1 MLKLYNKEHEA
12 ISAILNIKDYKIE
25 YLLSG
30 EDSLEFSLSI
40 SDENINLL
48 QEECYIRNELNEY
61 VVKEIDPNNDF
72 KRFNCILN
80 LEDIKAK
87 SIFNFETE
95 NNNID
100 DTIRLAIA
108 GTGWVLVDSNIT
120 KRRTV
125 RLKNTNALEVLREI
139 RKVFKIDYRFDSI
152 NKKIYAY
159 ELYGNDKGV
168 YFSDELNLTDLK
180 FPSDTYEY
188 ITRIIPIGKDGL
200 KISSVNCGKE
210 YIDNFQ
216 YTNKVIEYIWEDN
229 RYTDAHSLKDD
240 AIAKL
245 NELSKPKK
253 VYEANV
259 YDLAKYSDEYN
270 FLEFFLGDTITILS
284 KKDNFKDKQRIVK
297 YIQYPKEPY
306 KNTCELGNTTLT
318 FEELQQGNEY
328 KNQVLNNIT
337 TDNNTLDGSKVDEI
351 STTQIKDFD
360 VEVGRVVNLEVVN
373 AKIDNL
379 VANDVNITGQLNA
392 VKADIGTLNAN
403 VANID
408 ELVVKHTATIN
419 ELNANKANISDLN
432 ATNATI
438 DILESR
444 VANIDHILAGN
455 ITADNIQAGTITA
468 GSGIIA
474 DGAIGNA
481 QISSINAGKIEAGTI
496 DTSKITV
503 AGPNSNLK
511 ISGNRL
517 QVFTGIGSNQ
527 FERVSLGDVNGDGS
541 IYGFRVR
548 GADGQTILIDENGVK
563 KEGITDGSI
572 TNEKISDNAN
582 IDGSKLDINSVVRN
596 INKDGTEV
604 IQGTKIN
611 VNGTNLETKLSTI
624 TQKQTEDSERITQAY
639 SKITANENK
648 INLKVDNQTYQTDK
662 NNINT
667 TLNKNTSEISLLKDK
682 IALKVEQTDITN
694 AINNIQVGGRNL
706 IKNSLSIQLSGTDT
720 STNTTH
726 QVIDSNNGHYKII
739 INNNNR
745 WNRYQW
751 LNNNIDRSFTSN
763 LGEKYTISMDVK
775 VNKLPSNDLR
785 FSFNVRG
792 NGLSPFGVHN
802 NIVNQ
807 ISKQNIWIR
816 VYSTVIL
823 PTDNADRTSVLALL
837 SSNTGGQQ
845 GLEVEY
851 KNLKLEK
858 GSKGTDWSL
867 APEDITSEIS
877 AVDSKATT
885 INNRV
890 SEITANLNSITQRV
904 SSTET
909 TTTSLTTQ
917 INAVDGKINTAKN
930 EAITGARQIPDTR
943 SRNENPL
950 WYIQNYPRQTIT
962 EFKYANVIGIG
973 SSAIYGTLETKV
985 PWSNN
990 TGGYPVQTFRSNSTA
1005 TYERKGESDTAW
1017 GAWKQIEDTSG
1028 AQAKANQALGD
1039 AKSYTN
1045 EEITKTNNK
1054 VSSIETNLNGIT
1066 SRVGTVETKTTNLE
1080 KITEKKLI
1088 NNFSNSNTLNLWSA
1102 PGTTLK
1108 YSSIV
1113 GYYMD
1118 CLSNNLNHMIQ
1129 SEYFEIDSSKS
1140 YKISLMQQFAPNSG
1154 TATFYFGIYAYD
1166 KDKNNIGVYVDKAT
1180 SLQTNPYFMNRRTPA
1195 NDSGNWRTWSGCIY
1209 SHDTIIQDYTPKGNV
1224 TSCMKFSPKTK
1235 YLKIRFLH
1243 YRNSQYGDS
1252 GQGNMYFA
1260 QPAIYEIDNQIVNT
1274 EQRLRT
1280 AEQKITDEAITNTVK
1295 QNFYTKGDVDSKGY
1309 QTASQVQ
1316 QAVDSFQIK
1325 FSEGGGYNLVRNST
1339 FKNNDQFWSVVI
1351 GGDTLELYDWNNQR
1365 CAKVIKQNTTNTV
1378 IAIKNLANNI
1388 NVVSGR
1394 QYALSYITG
1403 GGNFNDVAAVI
1414 NSSYDHL
1421 LHSDGHKALNS
1432 FPNYKKIVT
1441 PLTNGYYKVTITFTS
1456 NISRAGNG
1464 LTIGFNTTQS
1474 ATLGSS
1480 YVVFSQVIL
1489 TESAIALPWS
1499 PHPSEVYD
1507 GITTIDK
1514 DGITV
1519 TSSNVRSKTSM
1530 TANGFKIT
1538 KINSSTSSEDVFKVN
1553 SNGDLELYGTI
1564 RSRKNNLTRAE
1575 LVGDGLSFY
1584 NGTTLIGK
1592 MSHDNTGAG
1601 NQQEAANRLW
1611 LRTDNYALKV
1621 QADRANASF
1630 EANNVYIKGTATGGV
1645 VNISAPT
1652 IYLGGAVTTNGMF
1665 VGQGEQIKLGRD
1677 NITFA
1682 TVGQTKEAD
1691 FLRLSHCYIASSSS
1705 EGNSIHFLTD
1715 ISGGVKPAQVYGGP
1729 YATRYVLEPNHIS
1742 RSISLQNK
1750 SIIEKMKEVDVV
1762 ECYNGKK
1769 LSIKRRTYN
1778 LDKFKNISYLGL
1790 QLNEDGYLMDYTSII
1805 STLWQAVLEL
1815 SEESTSLKRELEDL
1829 KQSLK

>member
-30 EDSLEFSLSI
+30 EDLLEFSLSI

-61 VVKEIDPNNDF
+61 VVKEIDPSNDF

-152 NKKIYAY
+152 NKKIYVY
-159 ELYGNDKGV
+159 EQYGSDKGV

-188 ITRIIPIGKDGL
+188 ITRIIPIGKDEL
-200 KISSVNCGKE
+200 KISSVNGGKE

-229 RYTDAHSLKDD
+229 RYTDAQSLKDD
-240 AIAKL
+240 AIVKL

-318 FEELQQGNEY
+318 FEELQQENEY

-351 STTQIKDFD
+351 STNQIRDFD

-379 VANDVNITGQLNA
+379 VATDVNITGQLNA
-392 VKADIGTLNAN
+392 VKADIGTLNTN

-419 ELNANKANISDLN
+419 ELNSNKANINDLN
-432 ATNATI
+432 ATNAI
-438 DILESR
+438 IYILESK

-481 QISSINAGKIEAGTI
+481 QISSVAVGKIEAGI
-496 DTSKITV
+496 LDTSKV
-503 AGPNSNLK
+503 NLAGPNSNLK
-511 ISGNRL
+511 ITGNRL
-517 QVFTGIGSNQ
+517 QVFDGIGSNQ

-572 TNEKISDNAN
+572 TNEKISNNAN

-604 IQGTKIN
+604 IKGTKIN
-611 VNGTNLETKLSTI
+611 VSGTNLETKLSTI

-667 TLNKNTSEISLLKDK
+667 ALNKNTSEISLLKDK

-694 AINNIQVGGRNL
+694 AVNSIVVGSQNIIRNSGLFKNTDYWTSNGGNGITVEEKDGFSCLKANGSYRQTASYDLKGSTIYITECNIMFNKDMVINSSTPYHWYFQKVLANSSTQANGSGGRVEIIQGAGTARANTWHKIILKLTTTTLSEGERVIFRPYIWQSGLTTAITWWLKNIQLKEGN
-706 IKNSLSIQLSGTDT
+706 
-720 STNTTH
+720 
-726 QVIDSNNGHYKII
+726 
-739 INNNNR
+739 
-745 WNRYQW
+745 
-751 LNNNIDRSFTSN
+751 
-763 LGEKYTISMDVK
+763 K
-775 VNKLPSNDLR
+775 V
-785 FSFNVRG
+785 
-792 NGLSPFGVHN
+792 
-802 NIVNQ
+802 
-807 ISKQNIWIR
+807 
-816 VYSTVIL
+816 
-823 PTDNADRTSVLALL
+823 
-837 SSNTGGQQ
+837 
-845 GLEVEY
+845 
-851 KNLKLEK
+851 
-858 GSKGTDWSL
+858 TDWSPS
-867 APEDITSEIS
+867 PEDVSAEIL

-890 SEITANLNSITQRV
+890 TEITADLDSITQRV

-917 INAVDGKINTAKN
+917 MNAVDGKINTAKN

-943 SRNENPL
+943 NRNENPL

-985 PWSNN
+985 PWNDKS
-990 TGGYPVQTFRSNSTA
+990 GGYPVQTFRSNSTA
-1005 TYERKGESDTAW
+1005 TYERKGSSDTAW

-1028 AQAKANQALGD
+1028 AQAKANQALND

-1045 EEITKTNNK
+1045 TEITKTNNK

-1066 SRVGTVETKTTNLE
+1066 QRVSSTETTTITLTNKLNELQIGGRNLIRNSNSLRTGPASTNITSSITSDGYLQIVAQSGNGNWFTGFITTSEGIEDSFKEGEKFTISFTVKSPNSTAKPDIYIKSGMGYYPMIGDMSTEWSTIYYTGTWKKANSISMHLGFGRAIGTFIFKNIKLEKGNKATDWSPAPEDINKEVTEVKQKVSDIVLDINTITSTVE
-1080 KITEKKLI
+1080 
-1088 NNFSNSNTLNLWSA
+1088 SN
-1102 PGTTLK
+1102 
-1108 YSSIV
+1108 Y
-1113 GYYMD
+1113 
-1118 CLSNNLNHMIQ
+1118 
-1129 SEYFEIDSSKS
+1129 
-1140 YKISLMQQFAPNSG
+1140 
-1154 TATFYFGIYAYD
+1154 
-1166 KDKNNIGVYVDKAT
+1166 
-1180 SLQTNPYFMNRRTPA
+1180 
-1195 NDSGNWRTWSGCIY
+1195 
-1209 SHDTIIQDYTPKGNV
+1209 
-1224 TSCMKFSPKTK
+1224 
-1235 YLKIRFLH
+1235 
-1243 YRNSQYGDS
+1243 
-1252 GQGNMYFA
+1252 
-1260 QPAIYEIDNQIVNT
+1260 
-1274 EQRLRT
+1274 
-1280 AEQKITDEAITNTVK
+1280 
-1295 QNFYTKGDVDSKGY
+1295 YTKNDVDSKGY
-1309 QTASQVQ
+1309 QTSSQVQ
-1316 QAVDSFQIK
+1316 QTVNQLQIK
-1325 FSEGGGYNLVRNST
+1325 FTESGGYNKIRNSKIMETSNGYGFGGRSVDASLMASGNTYT
-1339 FKNNDQFWSVVI
+1339 FTVNGRTVNGI
-1351 GGDTLELYDWNNQR
+1351 GGKYCVIYLYDKDWNWS
-1365 CAKVIKQNTTNTV
+1365 ISISIPETTDTT
-1378 IAIKNLANNI
+1378 K
-1388 NVVSGR
+1388 S
-1394 QYALSYITG
+1394 
-1403 GGNFNDVAAVI
+1403 
-1414 NSSYDHL
+1414 
-1421 LHSDGHKALNS
+1421 K
-1432 FPNYKKIVT
+1432 
-1441 PLTNGYYKVTITFTS
+1441 TFTLPS
-1456 NISRAGNG
+1456 NILPENLRVSCYHYPNG
-1464 LTIGFNTTQS
+1464 GDRS
-1474 ATLGSS
+1474 GSS
-1480 YVVFSQVIL
+1480 RVNWVSL
-1489 TESAIALPWS
+1489 TDGTLSHPWS
-1499 PHPSEVYD
+1499 PHPSEIYD
-1507 GITTIDK
+1507 GITRIDK
-1514 DGITV
+1514 YGITV
-1519 TSSNVRSKTSM
+1519 TSSNVKSKTSM
-1530 TANGFKIT
+1530 TASGFKIT
-1538 KINSSTSSEDVFKVN
+1538 KTDTNTDVFKVASDGNLEIQGSIITN
-1553 SNGDLELYGTI
+1553 SSSGA
-1564 RSRKNNLTRAE
+1564 RAE
-1575 LVGDGLSFY
+1575 LKEDSLRFY
-1584 NGTTLIGK
+1584 NTNNDLAGK
-1592 MSHDNTGAG
+1592 MSYLYDPYVPEG
-1601 NQQEAANRLW
+1601 NSKEILW
-1611 LRTDNYALKV
+1611 VRSASGYALKLES
-1621 QADRANASF
+1621 QGANASL
-1630 EANNVYIKGTATGGV
+1630 EANKVYISAKASDGV
-1645 VNISAPT
+1645 IGLNSTKINIDGDLHCRDA
-1652 IYLGGAVTTNGMF
+1652 IYGQHDLIRLGYHAIN
-1665 VGQGEQIKLGRD
+1665 
-1677 NITFA
+1677 FA
-1682 TVGQTKEAD
+1682 TVGQSK
-1691 FLRLSHCYIASSSS
+1691 FGYSLKLNNSLIATSEN
-1705 EGNSIHFLTD
+1705 EGNSIHFLCYG
-1715 ISGGVKPAQVYGGP
+1715 SNSMLSAQVYGGGF
-1729 YATRYVLEPNHIS
+1729 YARGPIS
-1742 RSISLQNK
+1742 RSLRTINNTTALEEMQNTEVIISNNK
-1750 SIIEKMKEVDVV
+1750 RLVIP
-1762 ECYNGKK
+1762 
-1769 LSIKRRTYN
+1769 KRYSRSSADYSTIGLTKTIDY
-1778 LDKFKNISYLGL
+1778 KTGEENI
-1790 QLNEDGYLMDYTSII
+1790 NMDYNTVI

-1815 SEESTSLKRELEDL
+1815 SEKNDILVKEIEDL

>member
-61 VVKEIDPNNDF
+61 VVKEIDPSNDF

-152 NKKIYAY
+152 NKKIYVY
-159 ELYGNDKGV
+159 EQYGSDKGV

-200 KISSVNCGKE
+200 KISSVNGGKE

-229 RYTDAHSLKDD
+229 RYTDAQSLKDD

-318 FEELQQGNEY
+318 FEELQQENEY

-438 DILESR
+438 GILESK

-481 QISSINAGKIEAGTI
+481 QISSIDAGKIESGTI

-517 QVFTGIGSNQ
+517 QVFQGIGSQ
-527 FERVSLGDVNGDGS
+527 QIERVSLGDVNNDGS

-548 GADGQTILIDENGVK
+548 GSDGKTILIDENGVK
-563 KEGITDGSI
+563 EEGITDGSI

-611 VNGTNLETKLSTI
+611 VSGTNLETKLSTI

-667 TLNKNTSEISLLKDK
+667 ALNKNTSEISLLKDK
-682 IALKVEQTDITN
+682 IALKVEQSDITN
-694 AINNIQVGGRNL
+694 AVNSIVVGSQNIIRNSGLFKNTDYWTSNGGNGITVEEKDGFSCLKANGSYRQTVAYDLKGSATYITECNIMFNKDMVINSSTPYHWYFQKVLANGSTQANGSGGRVE
-706 IKNSLSIQLSGTDT
+706 IIQGAGTARA
-720 STNTTH
+720 NTWH
-726 QVIDSNNGHYKII
+726 KII
-739 INNNNR
+739 
-745 WNRYQW
+745 
-751 LNNNIDRSFTSN
+751 
-763 LGEKYTISMDVK
+763 
-775 VNKLPSNDLR
+775 
-785 FSFNVRG
+785 
-792 NGLSPFGVHN
+792 
-802 NIVNQ
+802 
-807 ISKQNIWIR
+807 
-816 VYSTVIL
+816 
-823 PTDNADRTSVLALL
+823 
-837 SSNTGGQQ
+837 
-845 GLEVEY
+845 
-851 KNLKLEK
+851 LKLTTTTLAEGERVVFK
-858 GSKGTDWSL
+858 PYIWQSGLTTAITWWLKNMQLKEGDKITDWSPN
-867 APEDITSEIS
+867 PEDINAEIL

-885 INNRV
+885 INNKV
-890 SEITANLNSITQRV
+890 SEITADLNSITQRV

-917 INAVDGKINTAKN
+917 MNAVDGKINTAKN

-943 SRNENPL
+943 NRNENPL

-985 PWSNN
+985 PWNDKS
-990 TGGYPVQTFRSNSTA
+990 GGYPVQTFRSNSTS
-1005 TYERKGESDTAW
+1005 TYERKGTSDTAW

-1028 AQAKANQALGD
+1028 AQAKANQALND
-1039 AKSYTN
+1039 AKAYTTT
-1045 EEITKTNNK
+1045 EITKTNTK

-1066 SRVGTVETKTTNLE
+1066 QRVSSTETTTTTLTNKLNELQIGGRNLIRNSNSLRTGPASTNITSSITSDGYLQIVAQSGNGNWFTGFITTSEGIEDSFKEGEKFTISFTVKSPNSTAKPDIYIKNGMGYYPMIGDMSTEWSTIYYTGTWKKANSISMHLGFGRAIGTFIFKNIKLEKGNKATDWSPAPEDINKEVTEVKQKVSDIVLDINTITSTVE
-1080 KITEKKLI
+1080 
-1088 NNFSNSNTLNLWSA
+1088 SN
-1102 PGTTLK
+1102 
-1108 YSSIV
+1108 Y
-1113 GYYMD
+1113 
-1118 CLSNNLNHMIQ
+1118 
-1129 SEYFEIDSSKS
+1129 
-1140 YKISLMQQFAPNSG
+1140 
-1154 TATFYFGIYAYD
+1154 
-1166 KDKNNIGVYVDKAT
+1166 
-1180 SLQTNPYFMNRRTPA
+1180 
-1195 NDSGNWRTWSGCIY
+1195 
-1209 SHDTIIQDYTPKGNV
+1209 
-1224 TSCMKFSPKTK
+1224 
-1235 YLKIRFLH
+1235 
-1243 YRNSQYGDS
+1243 
-1252 GQGNMYFA
+1252 
-1260 QPAIYEIDNQIVNT
+1260 
-1274 EQRLRT
+1274 
-1280 AEQKITDEAITNTVK
+1280 
-1295 QNFYTKGDVDSKGY
+1295 YTKNDVDLKGY
-1309 QTASQVQ
+1309 QTSSQVQ
-1316 QAVDSFQIK
+1316 QTVNQLQIK
-1325 FSEGGGYNLVRNST
+1325 FTESGGYNKIRNSKIMETSNGYGFGGRSVDASLMASGNTYT
-1339 FKNNDQFWSVVI
+1339 FTVNGRTVNGMGGKYCVIYLYDKDWNWSISISIPETTDTTKSKTFTLPSNILPENLRVSCYHYPN
-1351 GGDTLELYDWNNQR
+1351 GGDR
-1365 CAKVIKQNTTNTV
+1365 
-1378 IAIKNLANNI
+1378 
-1388 NVVSGR
+1388 S
-1394 QYALSYITG
+1394 
-1403 GGNFNDVAAVI
+1403 
-1414 NSSYDHL
+1414 
-1421 LHSDGHKALNS
+1421 
-1432 FPNYKKIVT
+1432 
-1441 PLTNGYYKVTITFTS
+1441 
-1456 NISRAGNG
+1456 
-1464 LTIGFNTTQS
+1464 
-1474 ATLGSS
+1474 GSS
-1480 YVVFSQVIL
+1480 RVNWVSL
-1489 TESAIALPWS
+1489 TDGTLSHPWS
-1499 PHPSEVYD
+1499 PHPSEIYD

-1519 TSSNVRSKTSM
+1519 TSSNVKSKTSM

-1538 KINSSTSSEDVFKVN
+1538 KTDTNEDVFKVN
-1553 SNGDLELYGTI
+1553 SDGTLNMTGSI
-1564 RSRKNNLTRAE
+1564 TTKTSGARSILT
-1575 LVGDGLSFY
+1575 GDGINFY
-1584 NGTTLIGK
+1584 NGNTHAGKVSYDTL
-1592 MSHDNTGAG
+1592 GAG
-1601 NQQEAANRLW
+1601 TVEEARERLW
-1611 LRTDNYALKV
+1611 LRSLGGYALKI
-1621 QADRANASF
+1621 QSSGDMSLEANGTYNTIFMKGNSLKVTAPTYIYGNLF
-1630 EANNVYIKGTATGGV
+1630 LNNNNIYAANNVEIKGTLSASS
-1645 VNISAPT
+1645 NINVSGKIKAMGNIEINKGT
-1652 IYLGGAVTTNGMF
+1652 IYLPAGGGNNTAEFIRLANCFMAAVTNSMHFVDING
-1665 VGQGEQIKLGRD
+1665 
-1677 NITFA
+1677 
-1682 TVGQTKEAD
+1682 
-1691 FLRLSHCYIASSSS
+1691 
-1705 EGNSIHFLTD
+1705 
-1715 ISGGVKPAQVYGGP
+1715 
-1729 YATRYVLEPNHIS
+1729 
-1742 RSISLQNK
+1742 NK
-1750 SIIEKMKEVDVV
+1750 SYLYAASVNTYSLLNNNEILTRSNETALSLMENISVINTSNGYQLKPKYKERTIGKSSIGITLKYDEKNKCEAVEVNINKVINILWKAILELKQEYDSFKNTIIE
-1762 ECYNGKK
+1762 N
-1769 LSIKRRTYN
+1769 
-1778 LDKFKNISYLGL
+1778 
-1790 QLNEDGYLMDYTSII
+1790 
-1805 STLWQAVLEL
+1805 
-1815 SEESTSLKRELEDL
+1815 
-1829 KQSLK
+1829 

>member
-30 EDSLEFSLSI
+30 EDLLEFSLSI

-48 QEECYIRNELNEY
+48 QEQCYISNELNEY

-125 RLKNTNALEVLREI
+125 RLKNTNALKVLREI

-152 NKKIYAY
+152 NKKIYVY
-159 ELYGNDKGV
+159 EQYGSDKGV

-200 KISSVNCGKE
+200 KISSVNGGKE

-229 RYTDAHSLKDD
+229 RYTDAQSLKDD
-240 AIAKL
+240 AIVKL

-318 FEELQQGNEY
+318 FEELQQENEY
-328 KNQVLNNIT
+328 KNQVINNIT

-351 STTQIKDFD
+351 STNQIKDFD
-360 VEVGRVVNLEVVN
+360 VEVGRVVNLEAVN

-379 VANDVNITGQLNA
+379 VATDVNITGQLNA

-438 DILESR
+438 YILESK

-481 QISSINAGKIEAGTI
+481 QISSINVGKIEAGTI

-527 FERVSLGDVNGDGS
+527 FERVSLGDINGDGS

-563 KEGITDGSI
+563 EEGITDGSI

-639 SKITANENK
+639 SKITANENM

-662 NNINT
+662 NNIDT

-706 IKNSLSIQLSGTDT
+706 ILDSKLILLNGSD
-720 STNTTH
+720 N
-726 QVIDSNNGHYKII
+726 SNNNKSTIVNDSVKIMP
-739 INNNNR
+739 INNGNVYNTGIR
-745 WNRYQW
+745 
-751 LNNNIDRSFTSN
+751 TSQSRIQ
-763 LGEKYTISMDVK
+763 GELYTISFEVLTPDTIGFYWYPSEKYRKGSYIKRNSNWQK
-775 VNKLPSNDLR
+775 VNFTYTQTGESNNNSTLFGFFDLIG
-785 FSFNVRG
+785 S
-792 NGLSPFGVHN
+792 H
-802 NIVNQ
+802 
-807 ISKQNIWIR
+807 
-816 VYSTVIL
+816 VYY
-823 PTDNADRTSVLALL
+823 
-837 SSNTGGQQ
+837 
-845 GLEVEY
+845 Y

-858 GSKGTDWSL
+858 GNKATDWSS
-867 APEDITSEIS
+867 APEDTTSEIL

-917 INAVDGKINTAKN
+917 MNAVDGKINTAKN
-930 EAITGARQIPDTR
+930 EAITD
-943 SRNENPL
+943 
-950 WYIQNYPRQTIT
+950 
-962 EFKYANVIGIG
+962 
-973 SSAIYGTLETKV
+973 AIAQ
-985 PWSNN
+985 SNQVLN
-990 TGGYPVQTFRSNSTA
+990 
-1005 TYERKGESDTAW
+1005 
-1017 GAWKQIEDTSG
+1017 
-1028 AQAKANQALGD
+1028 D
-1039 AKSYTN
+1039 AKNYTN
-1045 EEITKTNNK
+1045 TEITKTNNK
-1054 VSSIETNLNGIT
+1054 VSVIETNLNSIT
-1066 SRVGTVETKTTNLE
+1066 SSVSNMETLEYKTKEFGVELVSQRYRNGDFSYFSPQTGLKYDKNWSDNSLIINGKQFVRGDFIPVDFT
-1080 KITEKKLI
+1080 KKL
-1088 NNFSNSNTLNLWSA
+1088 
-1102 PGTTLK
+1102 
-1108 YSSIV
+1108 Y
-1113 GYYMD
+1113 
-1118 CLSNNLNHMIQ
+1118 C
-1129 SEYFEIDSSKS
+1129 
-1140 YKISLMQQFAPNSG
+1140 KISFNNWG
-1154 TATFYFGIYAYD
+1154 GGKFYFGIEQYKNNKTELGGNALTKYIVGGDKTVENKFQIKEGYITLD
-1166 KDKNNIGVYVDKAT
+1166 KDCAYIRVRILTNYDNGINTTVNPYNQIAINNISVKQLTNEAT
-1180 SLQTNPYFMNRRTPA
+1180 SQLITRM
-1195 NDSGNWRTWSGCIY
+1195 SI
-1209 SHDTIIQDYTPKGNV
+1209 
-1224 TSCMKFSPKTK
+1224 
-1235 YLKIRFLH
+1235 
-1243 YRNSQYGDS
+1243 
-1252 GQGNMYFA
+1252 
-1260 QPAIYEIDNQIVNT
+1260 
-1274 EQRLRT
+1274 
-1280 AEQKITDEAITNTVK
+1280 AEQKITAEAIINTIKSSQTNGKNT
-1295 QNFYTKGDVDSKGY
+1295 F
-1309 QTASQVQ
+1309 VQ
-1316 QAVDSFQIK
+1316 QSDIIQLNESWTAK
-1325 FSEGGGYNLVRNST
+1325 FTDGY
-1339 FKNNDQFWSVVI
+1339 
-1351 GGDTLELYDWNNQR
+1351 
-1365 CAKVIKQNTTNTV
+1365 
-1378 IAIKNLANNI
+1378 
-1388 NVVSGR
+1388 
-1394 QYALSYITG
+1394 
-1403 GGNFNDVAAVI
+1403 
-1414 NSSYDHL
+1414 
-1421 LHSDGHKALNS
+1421 
-1432 FPNYKKIVT
+1432 
-1441 PLTNGYYKVTITFTS
+1441 
-1456 NISRAGNG
+1456 
-1464 LTIGFNTTQS
+1464 
-1474 ATLGSS
+1474 
-1480 YVVFSQVIL
+1480 SQ
-1489 TESAIALPWS
+1489 
-1499 PHPSEVYD
+1499 
-1507 GITTIDK
+1507 GITKINK

-1519 TSSNVRSKTSM
+1519 TSSNVNSKTSM
-1530 TANGFKIT
+1530 TASGFKIT
-1538 KINSSTSSEDVFKVN
+1538 KTDTNEDVFKVN
-1553 SNGDLELYGTI
+1553 SDGTLNMTGSI
-1564 RSRKNNLTRAE
+1564 TTKTSGARSILT
-1575 LVGDGLSFY
+1575 GDGINFY
-1584 NGTTLIGK
+1584 NGNTHAGKVSYDTL
-1592 MSHDNTGAG
+1592 GAG
-1601 NQQEAANRLW
+1601 TVEEARERLW
-1611 LRTDNYALKV
+1611 LRSLGGYALKI
-1621 QADRANASF
+1621 QSSGDMSLEANGTYNTIFMKGNSLKVTAPTYIYGNLF
-1630 EANNVYIKGTATGGV
+1630 LNNNNIYAANNVEIKGTLSASS
-1645 VNISAPT
+1645 NINVSGKIKAMGNIEINKGT
-1652 IYLGGAVTTNGMF
+1652 IYLPAGGGNKTAEFIRLANCFMAAVTNSMHFVDING
-1665 VGQGEQIKLGRD
+1665 
-1677 NITFA
+1677 
-1682 TVGQTKEAD
+1682 
-1691 FLRLSHCYIASSSS
+1691 
-1705 EGNSIHFLTD
+1705 
-1715 ISGGVKPAQVYGGP
+1715 
-1729 YATRYVLEPNHIS
+1729 
-1742 RSISLQNK
+1742 NK
-1750 SIIEKMKEVDVV
+1750 SYLYAASVNTYSLLNNNEILTRSNETALSLMENISVINTSNGYQLKPKYKERTIGESSTGITLKYDEKNKCEAVEVNINKVINILWKAILELKQEYDSFKNTIIE
-1762 ECYNGKK
+1762 N
-1769 LSIKRRTYN
+1769 
-1778 LDKFKNISYLGL
+1778 
-1790 QLNEDGYLMDYTSII
+1790 
-1805 STLWQAVLEL
+1805 
-1815 SEESTSLKRELEDL
+1815 
-1829 KQSLK
+1829 

>member
-30 EDSLEFSLSI
+30 EDLLEFSLSI

-61 VVKEIDPNNDF
+61 VIKEVDPSNDF

-152 NKKIYAY
+152 NKKIYVY
-159 ELYGNDKGV
+159 EQYGSDKGV

-188 ITRIIPIGKDGL
+188 ITRIIPIGKDSL
-200 KISSVNCGKE
+200 KISSVNGGKE

-229 RYTDAHSLKDD
+229 RYTDAQSLKDD

-318 FEELQQGNEY
+318 FEELQQENEY

-438 DILESR
+438 GILKSK

-517 QVFTGIGSNQ
+517 QVFQGIGSQ
-527 FERVSLGDVNGDGS
+527 QIERVSLGDVNNDGS

-548 GADGQTILIDENGVK
+548 GSDGKTILIDENGVK
-563 KEGITDGSI
+563 EEGITDGSI

-611 VNGTNLETKLSTI
+611 VSGTNLETKLSTI

-667 TLNKNTSEISLLKDK
+667 ALNKNTSEISLLKDK

-706 IKNSLSIQLSGTDT
+706 LINSNKTVGESASREFVQFADIAPIFDT
-720 STNTTH
+720 Y
-726 QVIDSNNGHYKII
+726 G
-739 INNNNR
+739 INK
-745 WNRYQW
+745 Q
-751 LNNNIDRSFTSN
+751 
-763 LGEKYTISMDVK
+763 YTISFDIKSKNTSKANSIKVYGQNGSGARHNFSSSVTVTTQWQRKYVVVIPVLSDNNLTQTMLAFYGTYDTGNIPIVK
-775 VNKLPSNDLR
+775 
-785 FSFNVRG
+785 NVK
-792 NGLSPFGVHN
+792 
-802 NIVNQ
+802 I
-807 ISKQNIWIR
+807 
-816 VYSTVIL
+816 
-823 PTDNADRTSVLALL
+823 
-837 SSNTGGQQ
+837 
-845 GLEVEY
+845 
-851 KNLKLEK
+851 EK
-858 GSKGTDWSL
+858 GNKATDWVP
-867 APEDITSEIS
+867 APEDINAEIL
-877 AVDSKATT
+877 AVDSKTTT
-885 INNRV
+885 INNKV

-909 TTTSLTTQ
+909 NTTTLTNKLNQLQ
-917 INAVDGKINTAKN
+917 IGGRNLILNSGNFSNNKPHGWTVVNENYMEAIVDG
-930 EAITGARQIPDTR
+930 
-943 SRNENPL
+943 
-950 WYIQNYPRQTIT
+950 NYLKLT
-962 EFKYANVIGIG
+962 EK
-973 SSAIYGTLETKV
+973 SPE
-985 PWSNN
+985 N
-990 TGGYPVQTFRSNSTA
+990 TGGHIYTPTTISEFQGEYIFTMKARVSSGTLSISPFLHNPSSGGVGQFSNMTLNNEFNIVTSTIKYSNLVTNIQTLRFTTTNMTAGQSIYIEWMKLEKGNKSTDWSPA
-1005 TYERKGESDTAW
+1005 P
-1017 GAWKQIEDTSG
+1017 EDIDKEVTEV
-1028 AQAKANQALGD
+1028 K
-1039 AKSYTN
+1039 
-1045 EEITKTNNK
+1045 EK
-1054 VSSIETNLNGIT
+1054 VSDIVLDVNTIT
-1066 SRVGTVETKTTNLE
+1066 STV
-1080 KITEKKLI
+1080 
-1088 NNFSNSNTLNLWSA
+1088 
-1102 PGTTLK
+1102 
-1108 YSSIV
+1108 
-1113 GYYMD
+1113 
-1118 CLSNNLNHMIQ
+1118 
-1129 SEYFEIDSSKS
+1129 
-1140 YKISLMQQFAPNSG
+1140 
-1154 TATFYFGIYAYD
+1154 
-1166 KDKNNIGVYVDKAT
+1166 KNNY
-1180 SLQTNPYFMNRRTPA
+1180 
-1195 NDSGNWRTWSGCIY
+1195 
-1209 SHDTIIQDYTPKGNV
+1209 
-1224 TSCMKFSPKTK
+1224 
-1235 YLKIRFLH
+1235 
-1243 YRNSQYGDS
+1243 
-1252 GQGNMYFA
+1252 
-1260 QPAIYEIDNQIVNT
+1260 
-1274 EQRLRT
+1274 
-1280 AEQKITDEAITNTVK
+1280 
-1295 QNFYTKGDVDSKGY
+1295 YTKGDVDSKGY
-1309 QTASQVQ
+1309 QTESQVQ
-1316 QAVDSFQIK
+1316 QTVNQLQIK
-1325 FSEGGGYNLVRNST
+1325 FTESGGYNL
-1339 FKNNDQFWSVVI
+1339 
-1351 GGDTLELYDWNNQR
+1351 
-1365 CAKVIKQNTTNTV
+1365 
-1378 IAIKNLANNI
+1378 IKNGSFLNELSQWSNWGTCTKTVGNSSSGYKKSLQIITTGTNQGVSQRISGLAT
-1388 NVVSGR
+1388 GR
-1394 QYALSYITG
+1394 KYTLSAYVYITNGQG
-1403 GGNFNDVAAVI
+1403 GIQVQN
-1414 NSSYDHL
+1414 
-1421 LHSDGHKALNS
+1421 
-1432 FPNYKKIVT
+1432 
-1441 PLTNGYYKVTITFTS
+1441 
-1456 NISRAGNG
+1456 
-1464 LTIGFNTTQS
+1464 
-1474 ATLGSS
+1474 GSS
-1480 YVVFSQVIL
+1480 YPGAYTTKTGWQWL
-1489 TESAIALPWS
+1489 TVTFTASNDNVLIMLGRGGGGSNGTYTYTAVMLEEGELRTGWS
-1499 PHPSEVYD
+1499 PHPSEIYD

-1519 TSSNVRSKTSM
+1519 TSSNVKSKTSM
-1530 TANGFKIT
+1530 TASGFKIT
-1538 KINSSTSSEDVFKVN
+1538 KTDTNEDVFKVN
-1553 SNGDLELYGTI
+1553 SDGTLNMTGSI
-1564 RSRKNNLTRAE
+1564 TTKISGARSILT
-1575 LVGDGLSFY
+1575 GDGINFY
-1584 NGTTLIGK
+1584 NGNTHAGKVSYDTL
-1592 MSHDNTGAG
+1592 GAG
-1601 NQQEAANRLW
+1601 TVEEARERLW
-1611 LRTDNYALKV
+1611 LRSLGGYALKI
-1621 QADRANASF
+1621 QSSGDMSLEANGTYNKIFMKGNSLKVTAPTYIYGNLF
-1630 EANNVYIKGTATGGV
+1630 LNNNNIYAANNVEIKGTLSASS
-1645 VNISAPT
+1645 NINVSGKIKAMGNIEINKGT
-1652 IYLGGAVTTNGMF
+1652 IYLPAGGGNKTAEFIRLANCFMAAVTNSMHFVDING
-1665 VGQGEQIKLGRD
+1665 
-1677 NITFA
+1677 
-1682 TVGQTKEAD
+1682 
-1691 FLRLSHCYIASSSS
+1691 
-1705 EGNSIHFLTD
+1705 
-1715 ISGGVKPAQVYGGP
+1715 
-1729 YATRYVLEPNHIS
+1729 
-1742 RSISLQNK
+1742 NK
-1750 SIIEKMKEVDVV
+1750 SYLYAASVNTYSLLNNNEILTRSNETALSLMENISVINTSNGYQLKPKYKERTIGESSTGITLKYDEKNKCEAVEVNINKVINILWKAILELKQEYDSFKNTIIE
-1762 ECYNGKK
+1762 N
-1769 LSIKRRTYN
+1769 
-1778 LDKFKNISYLGL
+1778 
-1790 QLNEDGYLMDYTSII
+1790 
-1805 STLWQAVLEL
+1805 
-1815 SEESTSLKRELEDL
+1815 
-1829 KQSLK
+1829 

>member
-61 VVKEIDPNNDF
+61 VVKEIDPSNDF

-139 RKVFKIDYRFDSI
+139 SKVFKIDYRFDSI
-152 NKKIYAY
+152 NKKIYVY
-159 ELYGNDKGV
+159 EQYGSDKGV

-200 KISSVNCGKE
+200 KISSVNGGKE

-229 RYTDAHSLKDD
+229 RYTDAQSLKDD

-318 FEELQQGNEY
+318 FEELQQENEY

-351 STTQIKDFD
+351 STNQIRDFD
-360 VEVGRVVNLEVVN
+360 VEVGRVVNLEAVN
-373 AKIDNL
+373 AKINNL
-379 VANDVNITGQLNA
+379 VATDVNITGQLNA

-572 TNEKISDNAN
+572 TNEKISNNAN

-604 IQGTKIN
+604 IKGTKIN
-611 VNGTNLETKLSTI
+611 VSGTNLETKLSTI

-706 IKNSLSIQLSGTDT
+706 LITSNMSHSPKLINSSSVD
-720 STNTTH
+720 
-726 QVIDSNNGHYKII
+726 NGLNIELYT
-739 INNNNR
+739 NNNSFKLISETTSIENYYR
-745 WNRYQW
+745 FMNPSH
-751 LNNNIDRSFTSN
+751 NN
-763 LGEKYTISMDVK
+763 LYGLEVGEYYTISGY
-775 VNKLPSNDLR
+775 
-785 FSFNVRG
+785 VRG
-792 NGLSPFGVHN
+792 NQLTGRF
-802 NIVNQ
+802 
-807 ISKQNIWIR
+807 
-816 VYSTVIL
+816 VYRSQ
-823 PTDNADRTSVLALL
+823 
-837 SSNTGGQQ
+837 SSNGSSWNYNNHVEDLKIESEDTFNFFKFSTKVPVGATGHYISFQYYEPVVG
-845 GLEVEY
+845 GWIEL
-851 KNLKLEK
+851 KNIKLEK
-858 GSKGTDWSL
+858 GNKATDWTPS
-867 APEDITSEIS
+867 PEDITSEIL

-885 INNRV
+885 INNKV

-909 TTTSLTTQ
+909 NTTTLTNKLNELQ
-917 INAVDGKINTAKN
+917 IG
-930 EAITGARQIPDTR
+930 G
-943 SRNENPL
+943 RNL
-950 WYIQNYPRQTIT
+950 I
-962 EFKYANVIGIG
+962 
-973 SSAIYGTLETKV
+973 L
-985 PWSNN
+985 
-990 TGGYPVQTFRSNSTA
+990 NS
-1005 TYERKGESDTAW
+1005 G
-1017 GAWKQIEDTSG
+1017 
-1028 AQAKANQALGD
+1028 
-1039 AKSYTN
+1039 
-1045 EEITKTNNK
+1045 
-1054 VSSIETNLNGIT
+1054 
-1066 SRVGTVETKTTNLE
+1066 
-1080 KITEKKLI
+1080 
-1088 NNFSNSNTLNLWSA
+1088 NFSNNKPHGWTVVNENYMEIIVDGNYLKLTEKSPENTGYHIYTPTTISEFQGEYIFTMKARVSSGTLSISPFLHNPSSGGVGQFSNMTLNNEFNIVTS
-1102 PGTTLK
+1102 TIK
-1108 YSSIV
+1108 YSNLVTNIQTLRFTTTNMTAGQSIYIEWMKLEK
-1113 GYYMD
+1113 GNKATD
-1118 CLSNNLNHMIQ
+1118 WSPAP
-1129 SEYFEIDSSKS
+1129 EDIDKEVTEVKEKVSDIVLDVNTITS
-1140 YKISLMQQFAPNSG
+1140 
-1154 TATFYFGIYAYD
+1154 TV
-1166 KDKNNIGVYVDKAT
+1166 KNNY
-1180 SLQTNPYFMNRRTPA
+1180 
-1195 NDSGNWRTWSGCIY
+1195 
-1209 SHDTIIQDYTPKGNV
+1209 
-1224 TSCMKFSPKTK
+1224 
-1235 YLKIRFLH
+1235 
-1243 YRNSQYGDS
+1243 
-1252 GQGNMYFA
+1252 
-1260 QPAIYEIDNQIVNT
+1260 
-1274 EQRLRT
+1274 
-1280 AEQKITDEAITNTVK
+1280 
-1295 QNFYTKGDVDSKGY
+1295 YTKGDVDSKGY
-1309 QTASQVQ
+1309 QTESQVQ
-1316 QAVDSFQIK
+1316 QTVNQLQIK
-1325 FSEGGGYNLVRNST
+1325 FTESGGYNLLRNGGAKNGIT
-1339 FKNNDQFWSVVI
+1339 FWKSITSNNFKTIS
-1351 GGDTLELYDWNNQR
+1351 DTTS
-1365 CAKVIKQNTTNTV
+1365 QNTTSSGTVFAVGCNTTTEKTAASYRFLV
-1378 IAIKNLANNI
+1378 KPNTKYTISFSYYIGYNSTGLDVWWLESDAIAEKDNLNNTSYTTAR
-1388 NVVSGR
+1388 NLLAESSFLSGKYR
-1394 QYALSYITG
+1394 
-1403 GGNFNDVAAVI
+1403 
-1414 NSSYDHL
+1414 
-1421 LHSDGHKALNS
+1421 KR
-1432 FPNYKKIVT
+1432 
-1441 PLTNGYYKVTITFTS
+1441 TITITTSTNAKSCYIRLDNNGTKDNNTSYTYFTDIMVS
-1456 NISRAGNG
+1456 EGE
-1464 LTIGFNTTQS
+1464 L
-1474 ATLGSS
+1474 
-1480 YVVFSQVIL
+1480 
-1489 TESAIALPWS
+1489 ALPWS
-1499 PHPSEVYD
+1499 PHPSEIYD

-1519 TSSNVRSKTSM
+1519 TSSNVKSKTSM
-1530 TANGFKIT
+1530 TASGFKIT
-1538 KINSSTSSEDVFKVN
+1538 KTDTNEDVFKVN
-1553 SNGDLELYGTI
+1553 SDGTLNMT
-1564 RSRKNNLTRAE
+1564 RSITTKTSGARSILT
-1575 LVGDGLSFY
+1575 GDGINFY
-1584 NGTTLIGK
+1584 NGDTHAGKVSYDTL
-1592 MSHDNTGAG
+1592 GAG
-1601 NQQEAANRLW
+1601 TVEEARERLW
-1611 LRTDNYALKV
+1611 LRSLSGYALKI
-1621 QADRANASF
+1621 QSSGDMSLEANGTSNTIFMKGNSLKVTAPTYIYGNLF
-1630 EANNVYIKGTATGGV
+1630 LNNNNIYAANNVEIKGTLSASS
-1645 VNISAPT
+1645 NINVSGKIKAMGNIEINKGT
-1652 IYLGGAVTTNGMF
+1652 IYLPAGGGNNTAEFIRLANCFMAAVTNSMHFVDING
-1665 VGQGEQIKLGRD
+1665 
-1677 NITFA
+1677 
-1682 TVGQTKEAD
+1682 
-1691 FLRLSHCYIASSSS
+1691 
-1705 EGNSIHFLTD
+1705 
-1715 ISGGVKPAQVYGGP
+1715 
-1729 YATRYVLEPNHIS
+1729 
-1742 RSISLQNK
+1742 NK
-1750 SIIEKMKEVDVV
+1750 SYLYAASVNTYSLLNNNQILTRSNETALSLMENISVINTSNGYQLKPKYKERTIGESSTGITLKYDEKNKCEAVEVNINKVINILWKAILELKQEYDSFKNTIIE
-1762 ECYNGKK
+1762 N
-1769 LSIKRRTYN
+1769 
-1778 LDKFKNISYLGL
+1778 
-1790 QLNEDGYLMDYTSII
+1790 
-1805 STLWQAVLEL
+1805 
-1815 SEESTSLKRELEDL
+1815 
-1829 KQSLK
+1829 

>member
-30 EDSLEFSLSI
+30 EDLLEFSLSI

-125 RLKNTNALEVLREI
+125 RLKNTNALKVLREI

-152 NKKIYAY
+152 NKKIYVY
-159 ELYGNDKGV
+159 EQYGSDKGV

-200 KISSVNCGKE
+200 KISSVNGGKE

-229 RYTDAHSLKDD
+229 RYTDAQSLKDD

-318 FEELQQGNEY
+318 FEELQQENEY

-572 TNEKISDNAN
+572 TNEKISNNAN

-604 IQGTKIN
+604 IKGTKIN
-611 VNGTNLETKLSTI
+611 VSGTNLETKLSTI

-706 IKNSLSIQLSGTDT
+706 LITSNMSHSPKLINSSSVD
-720 STNTTH
+720 
-726 QVIDSNNGHYKII
+726 NGLNIELYT
-739 INNNNR
+739 NNNSFKLISETTSIENYYR
-745 WNRYQW
+745 FMNPSH
-751 LNNNIDRSFTSN
+751 NN
-763 LGEKYTISMDVK
+763 LYGLEVGEYYTISGY
-775 VNKLPSNDLR
+775 
-785 FSFNVRG
+785 VRG
-792 NGLSPFGVHN
+792 NQLTGRF
-802 NIVNQ
+802 
-807 ISKQNIWIR
+807 
-816 VYSTVIL
+816 VYRSQ
-823 PTDNADRTSVLALL
+823 
-837 SSNTGGQQ
+837 SSNGSSWNYNNHVEDLKIESEDTFNFFKFSTKVPVGATGHYISFQYYEPVVG
-845 GLEVEY
+845 GWIEL
-851 KNLKLEK
+851 KNIKLEK
-858 GSKGTDWSL
+858 GNKATDWTPS
-867 APEDITSEIS
+867 PEDITSEIL

-885 INNRV
+885 INNKV

-909 TTTSLTTQ
+909 NTTTLTNKLNELQ
-917 INAVDGKINTAKN
+917 IG
-930 EAITGARQIPDTR
+930 G
-943 SRNENPL
+943 RNL
-950 WYIQNYPRQTIT
+950 I
-962 EFKYANVIGIG
+962 
-973 SSAIYGTLETKV
+973 L
-985 PWSNN
+985 
-990 TGGYPVQTFRSNSTA
+990 NS
-1005 TYERKGESDTAW
+1005 G
-1017 GAWKQIEDTSG
+1017 
-1028 AQAKANQALGD
+1028 
-1039 AKSYTN
+1039 
-1045 EEITKTNNK
+1045 
-1054 VSSIETNLNGIT
+1054 
-1066 SRVGTVETKTTNLE
+1066 
-1080 KITEKKLI
+1080 
-1088 NNFSNSNTLNLWSA
+1088 NFSNNKPHGWTVVNENYMEIIVDGNYLKLTEKSPENTGYHIYTPTTISEFQGEYIFTMKARVSSGTLSISPFLHNPSSGGVGQFSNMTLNNEFNIVTS
-1102 PGTTLK
+1102 TIK
-1108 YSSIV
+1108 YSNLVTNIQTLRFTTTNMTAGQSIYIEWMKLEK
-1113 GYYMD
+1113 GNKATD
-1118 CLSNNLNHMIQ
+1118 WSPAP
-1129 SEYFEIDSSKS
+1129 EDIDKEVTEVKEKVSDIVLDVNTITS
-1140 YKISLMQQFAPNSG
+1140 
-1154 TATFYFGIYAYD
+1154 TV
-1166 KDKNNIGVYVDKAT
+1166 KNNY
-1180 SLQTNPYFMNRRTPA
+1180 
-1195 NDSGNWRTWSGCIY
+1195 
-1209 SHDTIIQDYTPKGNV
+1209 
-1224 TSCMKFSPKTK
+1224 
-1235 YLKIRFLH
+1235 
-1243 YRNSQYGDS
+1243 
-1252 GQGNMYFA
+1252 
-1260 QPAIYEIDNQIVNT
+1260 
-1274 EQRLRT
+1274 
-1280 AEQKITDEAITNTVK
+1280 
-1295 QNFYTKGDVDSKGY
+1295 YTKGDVDSKGY
-1309 QTASQVQ
+1309 QTESQVQ
-1316 QAVDSFQIK
+1316 QTVNQLQIK
-1325 FSEGGGYNLVRNST
+1325 FTESGGYNLLRNGGAKNGIT
-1339 FKNNDQFWSVVI
+1339 FWKSITSNNFKTIS
-1351 GGDTLELYDWNNQR
+1351 DTTS
-1365 CAKVIKQNTTNTV
+1365 QNTTSSGTVFAVGCNTTTEKTAASYRFLV
-1378 IAIKNLANNI
+1378 KPNTKYTISFSYYIGYNSTGLDLWWLESDTITDKDNLNNT
-1388 NVVSGR
+1388 
-1394 QYALSYITG
+1394 SYTTAR
-1403 GGNFNDVAAVI
+1403 NLLAE
-1414 NSSYDHL
+1414 SSYL
-1421 LHSDGHKALNS
+1421 SGK
-1432 FPNYKKIVT
+1432 YRKR
-1441 PLTNGYYKVTITFTS
+1441 TITITTSTNAKSCYIRLDNNGTKDSNTSYTYFTDIMVS
-1456 NISRAGNG
+1456 EGE
-1464 LTIGFNTTQS
+1464 L
-1474 ATLGSS
+1474 
-1480 YVVFSQVIL
+1480 
-1489 TESAIALPWS
+1489 ALPWS
-1499 PHPSEVYD
+1499 PHPSEIYD

-1519 TSSNVRSKTSM
+1519 TSSNVKSKTSM

-1538 KINSSTSSEDVFKVN
+1538 KTDTNTDVFKVASDGNLEIQGSIITN
-1553 SNGDLELYGTI
+1553 SSSGA
-1564 RSRKNNLTRAE
+1564 RAE
-1575 LVGDGLSFY
+1575 LKEDSLRFY
-1584 NGTTLIGK
+1584 STNNNLAGK
-1592 MSHDNTGAG
+1592 ISYLYDPYVPQG
-1601 NQQEAANRLW
+1601 NSKEILW
-1611 LRTDNYALKV
+1611 VRSASGYALKLES
-1621 QADRANASF
+1621 QGANASL
-1630 EANNVYIKGTATGGV
+1630 EANKVYISAKASDGVIGLNATR
-1645 VNISAPT
+1645 VNVGAEFHCGDA
-1652 IYLGGAVTTNGMF
+1652 IYGEHDLIRLGYHAIEF
-1665 VGQGEQIKLGRD
+1665 S
-1677 NITFA
+1677 
-1682 TVGQTKEAD
+1682 TVGQTK
-1691 FLRLSHCYIASSSS
+1691 FGYSLKLNNSLIAVSEN
-1705 EGNSIHFLTD
+1705 EGNSIHFLCYG
-1715 ISGGVKPAQVYGGP
+1715 SNSMLSAQVYGGGF
-1729 YATRYVLEPNHIS
+1729 YARGPIS
-1742 RSISLQNK
+1742 RSLRSINNTTALEEMQNTEVIINNNK
-1750 SIIEKMKEVDVV
+1750 RIVIPKIYSRNSIDTSTIGLTKTIDYKTGEE
-1762 ECYNGKK
+1762 
-1769 LSIKRRTYN
+1769 
-1778 LDKFKNISYLGL
+1778 NI
-1790 QLNEDGYLMDYTSII
+1790 NMDYNTVI

-1815 SEESTSLKRELEDL
+1815 SEKSNSLEQELEDL

>member
-30 EDSLEFSLSI
+30 EDLLEFSLSI

-61 VVKEIDPNNDF
+61 VVKEIDPSNDL

-125 RLKNTNALEVLREI
+125 RLKNTNALKVLREI

-152 NKKIYAY
+152 NKKIYVY
-159 ELYGNDKGV
+159 EQYGSDKGV

-200 KISSVNCGKE
+200 KISSVNDGKE

-229 RYTDAHSLKDD
+229 RYTDAQSLKDD

-284 KKDNFKDKQRIVK
+284 KKDNFKDQQRIVK

-318 FEELQQGNEY
+318 FEELQQENEY

-572 TNEKISDNAN
+572 TNEKISGNAN

-604 IQGTKIN
+604 IQGTRIN
-611 VNGTNLETKLSTI
+611 VNGTNLETKLFTI

-639 SKITANENK
+639 SKITANENM

-667 TLNKNTSEISLLKDK
+667 TLNRNSSEISLLKDK

-706 IKNSLSIQLSGTDT
+706 LINSNKTVGESASREFVQFADIAPIFDT
-720 STNTTH
+720 Y
-726 QVIDSNNGHYKII
+726 G
-739 INNNNR
+739 INK
-745 WNRYQW
+745 Q
-751 LNNNIDRSFTSN
+751 
-763 LGEKYTISMDVK
+763 YTISFDIKSKNTSKANSIKVYGQNGSGARHNFSSSVTVTTQWQRKYVVVTPVLSDNNLTQTMLAFYGTYDTGNIPIVK
-775 VNKLPSNDLR
+775 
-785 FSFNVRG
+785 NVK
-792 NGLSPFGVHN
+792 
-802 NIVNQ
+802 I
-807 ISKQNIWIR
+807 
-816 VYSTVIL
+816 
-823 PTDNADRTSVLALL
+823 
-837 SSNTGGQQ
+837 
-845 GLEVEY
+845 
-851 KNLKLEK
+851 EK
-858 GSKGTDWSL
+858 GNKATDWAP
-867 APEDITSEIS
+867 APEDINAEIL
-877 AVDSKATT
+877 AVDSKTTT
-885 INNRV
+885 INNKV
-890 SEITANLNSITQRV
+890 SEIKADLNSITQRV

-917 INAVDGKINTAKN
+917 MNAVDGKINTAKN

-985 PWSNN
+985 PWANN

-1028 AQAKANQALGD
+1028 AQSKANQALGD

-1045 EEITKTNNK
+1045 TEITKTNNK
-1054 VSSIETNLNGIT
+1054 VSSIETNLNSIT

-1088 NNFSNSNTLNLWSA
+1088 NNFSNSNTLDLWSA
-1102 PGTTLK
+1102 PGTTLN

-1118 CLSNNLNHMIQ
+1118 CLSNNQNHMIQ

-1166 KDKNNIGVYVDKAT
+1166 KDKNNIGIYVDKAT

-1195 NDSGNWRTWSGCIY
+1195 SDYGNWRTWSGYIY
-1209 SHDTIIQDYTPKGNV
+1209 SHDTIIQDYTPKGNA

-1235 YLKIRFLH
+1235 YLRIRFLH
-1243 YRNSQYGDS
+1243 YRNGSYGDS
-1252 GQGNMYFA
+1252 RQGSMYFA

-1274 EQRLRT
+1274 EQRLKT

-1295 QNFYTKGDVDSKGY
+1295 QNFYTKADIDNKDY

-1316 QAVDSFQIK
+1316 QTVNQLQVK
-1325 FSEGGGYNLVRNST
+1325 FSESGGYNLIYNGDFKRNGDKWSITGNNIT
-1339 FKNNDQFWSVVI
+1339 FYQTGLSCPNGRGVQIVGELGMGKYIQQLIPINTGQQKITMSYYTYVTSSGSI
-1351 GGDTLELYDWNNQR
+1351 GNTNPYRKIEIRLKYIDDTLSYYSAGDVDTFDRWE
-1365 CAKVIKQNTTNTV
+1365 KKSITVVPTKQVKEIQVTLVNRDTTKSV
-1378 IAIKNLANNI
+1378 
-1388 NVVSGR
+1388 
-1394 QYALSYITG
+1394 
-1403 GGNFNDVAAVI
+1403 
-1414 NSSYDHL
+1414 
-1421 LHSDGHKALNS
+1421 
-1432 FPNYKKIVT
+1432 
-1441 PLTNGYYKVTITFTS
+1441 YY
-1456 NISRAGNG
+1456 
-1464 LTIGFNTTQS
+1464 
-1474 ATLGSS
+1474 
-1480 YVVFSQVIL
+1480 
-1489 TESAIALPWS
+1489 SAIMVETGELSKEWTPN
-1499 PHPSEVYD
+1499 PNEVYD

-1519 TSSNVRSKTSM
+1519 TSSSVNSKTTI

-1538 KINSSTSSEDVFKVN
+1538 KTNTSTNPDVFKVD
-1553 SNGDLELYGTI
+1553 SNGNLEIYGTI
-1564 RSRKNNLTRAE
+1564 SSNGLGNSRATLT
-1575 LVGDGLSFY
+1575 GDGLRFY
-1584 NGTTLIGK
+1584 NG
-1592 MSHDNTGAG
+1592 NTNAG
-1601 NQQEAANRLW
+1601 YISYNSNASDSYATNRLW
-1611 LRTDNYALKV
+1611 LRTENNYALKL
-1621 QADRANASF
+1621 QSSNANTSI
-1630 EANNVYIKGTATGGV
+1630 EANNIYITAKQATSGVINLTAT
-1645 VNISAPT
+1645 NKIF
-1652 IYLGGAVTTNGMF
+1652 LGATVYTNGMF
-1665 VGQGEQIKLGRD
+1665 IGQGEQIKLGRD

-1682 TVGQTKEAD
+1682 TVGLTKEAD

-1729 YATRYVLEPNHIS
+1729 YATKYVLEPNYIS
-1742 RSISLQNK
+1742 RSINVQNE

-1762 ECYNGKK
+1762 ECHNGKK
-1769 LSIKRRTYN
+1769 LSIKRDTYS
-1778 LDKFKNISYLGL
+1778 LAKFRSISYLGI
-1790 QLNEDGYLMDYTSII
+1790 QLNKDGYLMDYTSTI

-1815 SEESTSLKRELEDL
+1815 SEKNDMLKQELENLNELL
-1829 KQSLK
+1829 K

>member
-152 NKKIYAY
+152 NKKIYVY
-159 ELYGNDKGV
+159 EQYGSDKGV

-200 KISSVNCGKE
+200 KISSVNGGKE

-229 RYTDAHSLKDD
+229 RYTDAQSLKDD

-318 FEELQQGNEY
+318 FEELQQENEY

-379 VANDVNITGQLNA
+379 VVTNANITGQLN
-392 VKADIGTLNAN
+392 VLKADIGTLNTN

-572 TNEKISDNAN
+572 TNEKISGNAN

-604 IQGTKIN
+604 IKGTKIE
-611 VNGTNLETKLSTI
+611 VNGTNLETKLFTI

-639 SKITANENK
+639 SKITANENM

-662 NNINT
+662 NNINA
-667 TLNKNTSEISLLKDK
+667 TLNRNSSEISLLKDK

-706 IKNSLSIQLSGTDT
+706 FINSGMFKSGVLSNWINNGGSGLTVET
-720 STNTTH
+720 KEGFSCLKATGSYRRPAITLKTNTDYMYWVEIMFDRDVT
-726 QVIDSNNGHYKII
+726 VGRSTPLHYWLKSMPSGARKEAYIEIIEGSGIAKANTWHKIVLHI
-739 INNNNR
+739 KPTS
-745 WNRYQW
+745 
-751 LNNNIDRSFTSN
+751 LNSGDNYLELTPFIY
-763 LGEKYTISMDVK
+763 K
-775 VNKLPSNDLR
+775 
-785 FSFNVRG
+785 
-792 NGLSPFGVHN
+792 SPMPETW
-802 NIVNQ
+802 
-807 ISKQNIWIR
+807 WIKF
-816 VYSTVIL
+816 I
-823 PTDNADRTSVLALL
+823 
-837 SSNTGGQQ
+837 
-845 GLEVEY
+845 
-851 KNLKLEK
+851 KLEEGNK
-858 GSKGTDWSL
+858 STDWSS
-867 APEDITSEIS
+867 APEDISAEIL
-877 AVDSKATT
+877 AVDSKTTT

-890 SEITANLNSITQRV
+890 SEITADLNSITQRV
-904 SSTET
+904 SNTET
-909 TTTSLTTQ
+909 TTTNLT
-917 INAVDGKINTAKN
+917 
-930 EAITGARQIPDTR
+930 
-943 SRNENPL
+943 
-950 WYIQNYPRQTIT
+950 
-962 EFKYANVIGIG
+962 
-973 SSAIYGTLETKV
+973 
-985 PWSNN
+985 
-990 TGGYPVQTFRSNSTA
+990 
-1005 TYERKGESDTAW
+1005 
-1017 GAWKQIEDTSG
+1017 
-1028 AQAKANQALGD
+1028 
-1039 AKSYTN
+1039 
-1045 EEITKTNNK
+1045 NK
-1054 VSSIETNLNGIT
+1054 
-1066 SRVGTVETKTTNLE
+1066 
-1080 KITEKKLI
+1080 
-1088 NNFSNSNTLNLWSA
+1088 F
-1102 PGTTLK
+1102 
-1108 YSSIV
+1108 
-1113 GYYMD
+1113 
-1118 CLSNNLNHMIQ
+1118 NNLQIGGANLFKQ
-1129 SEYFEIDSSKS
+1129 TKEYSGSVWNN
-1140 YKISLMQQFAPNSG
+1140 NSG
-1154 TATFYFGIYAYD
+1154 TAFDGGEYKGLKVLRFKQQWARRGQSISCEPNTTYTLSAYVKGGSEETSPTKIGFYGNNLNGQGHNFSHNQLAPRDWERIAYTFTTSD
-1166 KDKNNIGVYVDKAT
+1166 TAT
-1180 SLQTNPYFMNRRTPA
+1180 SMIVRFEPFTDNYQSNRPDMYICGLKLEKGNKPTDWTPAPEDIDTKVTEVKNQVSEITTNINGISSKVETLQQKEIQNRRVGAFRYIKDYLNGSTSNTGNHWVEIQVWANGTNIAQGKTPTTNSA
-1195 NDSGNWRTWSGCIY
+1195 RNVHLITDGNTATDPYSDAAGTWAWVQIDLGEIRYDVDMIKVWHYYKDNRAYNNKLMISMDGQTWYTLFNSEESGRYKENSNGRTY
-1209 SHDTIIQDYTPKGNV
+1209 IINESYTE
-1224 TSCMKFSPKTK
+1224 T
-1235 YLKIRFLH
+1235 
-1243 YRNSQYGDS
+1243 
-1252 GQGNMYFA
+1252 
-1260 QPAIYEIDNQIVNT
+1260 
-1274 EQRLRT
+1274 RLNA

-1295 QNFYTKGDVDSKGY
+1295 QNFYTKGDIDGKGY
-1309 QTASQVQ
+1309 QTSSQVQ
-1316 QAVDSFQIK
+1316 QTVNQLQIK
-1325 FSEGGGYNLVRNST
+1325 FNESGGYNLL
-1339 FKNNDQFWSVVI
+1339 KNGNAQGGLKYWISNGGGISVVDSSKGSAFRTTLPSGI
-1351 GGDTLELYDWNNQR
+1351 RHGDVKLKPNTNYIYSAYMHCSTDIAGHGTAPLHFWCNVTQGSAGIPACSIIDYSQKVPANTWTKVYVHIRTGNQDCWFRPFIYTGSGTGDLTVRELGLYESSL
-1365 CAKVIKQNTTNTV
+1365 
-1378 IAIKNLANNI
+1378 NLP
-1388 NVVSGR
+1388 
-1394 QYALSYITG
+1394 Y
-1403 GGNFNDVAAVI
+1403 
-1414 NSSYDHL
+1414 
-1421 LHSDGHKALNS
+1421 
-1432 FPNYKKIVT
+1432 
-1441 PLTNGYYKVTITFTS
+1441 
-1456 NISRAGNG
+1456 
-1464 LTIGFNTTQS
+1464 
-1474 ATLGSS
+1474 
-1480 YVVFSQVIL
+1480 
-1489 TESAIALPWS
+1489 S
-1499 PHPSEVYD
+1499 PHPSEIYD
-1507 GITTIDK
+1507 GITSIDK

-1519 TSSNVRSKTSM
+1519 TSSNVNSKTSM
-1530 TANGFKIT
+1530 TASGFKIT
-1538 KINSSTSSEDVFKVN
+1538 KTDTNTDVFKVASDGNLEIQGSIITN
-1553 SNGDLELYGTI
+1553 SSSGA
-1564 RSRKNNLTRAE
+1564 RAE
-1575 LVGDGLSFY
+1575 LKEDSLRFY
-1584 NGTTLIGK
+1584 NTNNDLAGK
-1592 MSHDNTGAG
+1592 MSYLYDPYVPEG
-1601 NQQEAANRLW
+1601 NSKEILW
-1611 LRTDNYALKV
+1611 VRSASGYALKLES
-1621 QADRANASF
+1621 QGANASL
-1630 EANNVYIKGTATGGV
+1630 EANKVYISAKASDGV
-1645 VNISAPT
+1645 IGLNSTKINIDGDLHCGDA
-1652 IYLGGAVTTNGMF
+1652 IYGQHDLIRLGYHAIN
-1665 VGQGEQIKLGRD
+1665 
-1677 NITFA
+1677 FA
-1682 TVGQTKEAD
+1682 TVGQSK
-1691 FLRLSHCYIASSSS
+1691 FGYSLKLNNSLIATSEN
-1705 EGNSIHFLTD
+1705 EGNSIHFLCYG
-1715 ISGGVKPAQVYGGP
+1715 SNSMLSAQVYGGGF
-1729 YATRYVLEPNHIS
+1729 YARGPIS
-1742 RSISLQNK
+1742 RSLRTINNTTALEEMQNTEVIISDNK
-1750 SIIEKMKEVDVV
+1750 RLVIP
-1762 ECYNGKK
+1762 
-1769 LSIKRRTYN
+1769 KRYSRSSADYSTIGLTKTIDY
-1778 LDKFKNISYLGL
+1778 KTGEENI
-1790 QLNEDGYLMDYTSII
+1790 NMDYNTVI

-1815 SEESTSLKRELEDL
+1815 SEKNYILVKEIEDL

>member
-61 VVKEIDPNNDF
+61 VVKEIDPSNDF

-152 NKKIYAY
+152 NKKIYVY
-159 ELYGNDKGV
+159 EQYGSDKGV

-200 KISSVNCGKE
+200 KISSVNGGKE

-229 RYTDAHSLKDD
+229 RYTDAQSLKDD

-318 FEELQQGNEY
+318 FEELQQENEY

-517 QVFTGIGSNQ
+517 QVFTGIGSDQ
-527 FERVSLGDVNGDGS
+527 FERVSLGDINGDGS

-563 KEGITDGSI
+563 SEGITDGSI

-611 VNGTNLETKLSTI
+611 VNGTNLEAKLSTI

-639 SKITANENK
+639 SKITANERA
-648 INLKVDNQTYQTDK
+648 IQLKVDNQTYQTDK

-682 IALKVEQTDITN
+682 IALKVEQTDINN

-706 IKNSLSIQLSGTDT
+706 FINSGMFKSGVLSNWI
-720 STNTTH
+720 
-726 QVIDSNNGHYKII
+726 NNGGSGLTVENKDGFSCLKATGSYRRPAINLKANTDYIYWVEIMFDRDVTVNQSVPLHYWFKSMPSGARKEAYIKII
-739 INNNNR
+739 EGSGIAKANT
-745 WNRYQW
+745 WHKIVLHIKPTP
-751 LNNNIDRSFTSN
+751 LNSGDNYLELTPFIY
-763 LGEKYTISMDVK
+763 K
-775 VNKLPSNDLR
+775 
-785 FSFNVRG
+785 
-792 NGLSPFGVHN
+792 SPMPETW
-802 NIVNQ
+802 
-807 ISKQNIWIR
+807 WIKF
-816 VYSTVIL
+816 I
-823 PTDNADRTSVLALL
+823 
-837 SSNTGGQQ
+837 
-845 GLEVEY
+845 
-851 KNLKLEK
+851 KLEEGNK
-858 GSKGTDWSL
+858 ITDWSP
-867 APEDITSEIS
+867 APEDVSAEIL
-877 AVDSKATT
+877 AVDSKTTT

-890 SEITANLNSITQRV
+890 SEITADLNSITQRV

-917 INAVDGKINTAKN
+917 MNAVDGKINTAKN

-985 PWSNN
+985 PWANN

-1054 VSSIETNLNGIT
+1054 VASIETNLNGIT

-1088 NNFSNSNTLNLWSA
+1088 NNFSNSNTLDLWSA
-1102 PGTTLK
+1102 PGTTLN

-1118 CLSNNLNHMIQ
+1118 CLSNNQNHMIQ

-1195 NDSGNWRTWSGCIY
+1195 NDYGNWRTWSGYIY

-1441 PLTNGYYKVTITFTS
+1441 PLTNGYYKITITFTS

>member
-61 VVKEIDPNNDF
+61 VVKEIDPSNDF

-152 NKKIYAY
+152 NKKIYVY
-159 ELYGNDKGV
+159 EQYGSDKGV

-188 ITRIIPIGKDGL
+188 ITRIIPIGKDSL
-200 KISSVNCGKE
+200 KISSVNGGKE

-229 RYTDAHSLKDD
+229 RYTDAQSLKDD

-318 FEELQQGNEY
+318 FEELQQENEY

-379 VANDVNITGQLNA
+379 VANDVNITGQLN
-392 VKADIGTLNAN
+392 VLKADIGTLNTN

-563 KEGITDGSI
+563 EEGITDGSI

-604 IQGTKIN
+604 IKGTKIN
-611 VNGTNLETKLSTI
+611 VSGTNLETKLSTI
-624 TQKQTEDSERITQAY
+624 TQKQTEDTERITQAY

-667 TLNKNTSEISLLKDK
+667 ALNRNSSEISLLKDK

-694 AINNIQVGGRNL
+694 AVNSIVVGSQNIIRNSGLFKNTDYWTSNGGNGITVEEKDGFSCLKANGSYRQTASYDLKGSTIYITECNIMFNKDMVINSSTPYHWYFQKVLANSSTQANGSGGRVEIIQGAGTARANTWHKIILKLTTTTLSEGERVIFRPYIWQSGLTTAITWWLKNIQLKEGN
-706 IKNSLSIQLSGTDT
+706 
-720 STNTTH
+720 
-726 QVIDSNNGHYKII
+726 
-739 INNNNR
+739 
-745 WNRYQW
+745 
-751 LNNNIDRSFTSN
+751 
-763 LGEKYTISMDVK
+763 K
-775 VNKLPSNDLR
+775 V
-785 FSFNVRG
+785 
-792 NGLSPFGVHN
+792 
-802 NIVNQ
+802 
-807 ISKQNIWIR
+807 
-816 VYSTVIL
+816 
-823 PTDNADRTSVLALL
+823 
-837 SSNTGGQQ
+837 
-845 GLEVEY
+845 
-851 KNLKLEK
+851 
-858 GSKGTDWSL
+858 TDWSPS
-867 APEDITSEIS
+867 PEDVSAEIL

-890 SEITANLNSITQRV
+890 TEITADLDSITQRV

-909 TTTSLTTQ
+909 TTITLTNKLNELQIGGRNLIRNSNSLRTGPASTNITSSITSDGYLQIVAQSGNGNWFTGFITTSEG
-917 INAVDGKINTAKN
+917 IEDSFKEGEKF
-930 EAITGARQIPDTR
+930 
-943 SRNENPL
+943 
-950 WYIQNYPRQTIT
+950 TISFT
-962 EFKYANVIGIG
+962 VK
-973 SSAIYGTLETKV
+973 S
-985 PWSNN
+985 P
-990 TGGYPVQTFRSNSTA
+990 NSTA
-1005 TYERKGESDTAW
+1005 KPDIYIKSGMGYYPMIGDMSTEWSTIYYTGT
-1017 GAWKQIEDTSG
+1017 WK
-1028 AQAKANQALGD
+1028 KANSISMHLGFGRAIGTFIFKNIKLEKGNKATD
-1039 AKSYTN
+1039 WSPAPEDINKEVT
-1045 EEITKTNNK
+1045 EVKQK
-1054 VSSIETNLNGIT
+1054 VSDIVLDINTIT
-1066 SRVGTVETKTTNLE
+1066 STVE
-1080 KITEKKLI
+1080 
-1088 NNFSNSNTLNLWSA
+1088 SN
-1102 PGTTLK
+1102 
-1108 YSSIV
+1108 Y
-1113 GYYMD
+1113 
-1118 CLSNNLNHMIQ
+1118 
-1129 SEYFEIDSSKS
+1129 
-1140 YKISLMQQFAPNSG
+1140 
-1154 TATFYFGIYAYD
+1154 
-1166 KDKNNIGVYVDKAT
+1166 
-1180 SLQTNPYFMNRRTPA
+1180 
-1195 NDSGNWRTWSGCIY
+1195 
-1209 SHDTIIQDYTPKGNV
+1209 
-1224 TSCMKFSPKTK
+1224 
-1235 YLKIRFLH
+1235 
-1243 YRNSQYGDS
+1243 
-1252 GQGNMYFA
+1252 
-1260 QPAIYEIDNQIVNT
+1260 
-1274 EQRLRT
+1274 
-1280 AEQKITDEAITNTVK
+1280 
-1295 QNFYTKGDVDSKGY
+1295 YTKNDVDSKGY
-1309 QTASQVQ
+1309 QTSSQVQ
-1316 QAVDSFQIK
+1316 QTVNQLQIK
-1325 FSEGGGYNLVRNST
+1325 FTESGGYNKIRNSKIMETSNSYGFGGRSVDASLMASGNTYT
-1339 FKNNDQFWSVVI
+1339 FTVNGRTVNGI
-1351 GGDTLELYDWNNQR
+1351 GGKYCVIYLYDKDWNWS
-1365 CAKVIKQNTTNTV
+1365 ISISIPETTDTT
-1378 IAIKNLANNI
+1378 K
-1388 NVVSGR
+1388 S
-1394 QYALSYITG
+1394 
-1403 GGNFNDVAAVI
+1403 
-1414 NSSYDHL
+1414 
-1421 LHSDGHKALNS
+1421 K
-1432 FPNYKKIVT
+1432 
-1441 PLTNGYYKVTITFTS
+1441 TFTLPS
-1456 NISRAGNG
+1456 NILPENLRVSCYHYPNG
-1464 LTIGFNTTQS
+1464 GDRS
-1474 ATLGSS
+1474 GSS
-1480 YVVFSQVIL
+1480 RVNWVSLIDGTL
-1489 TESAIALPWS
+1489 SHPWS
-1499 PHPSEVYD
+1499 PHPSEIYD
-1507 GITTIDK
+1507 GITRIDK

-1519 TSSNVRSKTSM
+1519 TSSNVKSKTSM
-1530 TANGFKIT
+1530 TASGFKIT
-1538 KINSSTSSEDVFKVN
+1538 KTDTNEDVFKVN
-1553 SNGDLELYGTI
+1553 SDGTLNMTGSI
-1564 RSRKNNLTRAE
+1564 TTKTSGARSILT
-1575 LVGDGLSFY
+1575 GDGINFY
-1584 NGTTLIGK
+1584 NGNTHAGKVSYDTL
-1592 MSHDNTGAG
+1592 GAG
-1601 NQQEAANRLW
+1601 TVEEARERLW
-1611 LRTDNYALKV
+1611 LRSLGGYALKI
-1621 QADRANASF
+1621 QSSGDMSLEANGTYNTIFMKGNSLKVTAPTYIYGNLF
-1630 EANNVYIKGTATGGV
+1630 LNNNNIYAANNVEIKGTLSASS
-1645 VNISAPT
+1645 NINVSGKIKAMGNIEINKGT
-1652 IYLGGAVTTNGMF
+1652 IYLPAGGGNKIAEFIRLANCFMAAVTNSMHFVDING
-1665 VGQGEQIKLGRD
+1665 
-1677 NITFA
+1677 
-1682 TVGQTKEAD
+1682 
-1691 FLRLSHCYIASSSS
+1691 
-1705 EGNSIHFLTD
+1705 
-1715 ISGGVKPAQVYGGP
+1715 
-1729 YATRYVLEPNHIS
+1729 
-1742 RSISLQNK
+1742 NK
-1750 SIIEKMKEVDVV
+1750 SYLYAASVNTYSLLNNNEILTRSNETALSLMENISVINTSNGYQLKPKYKERTIGESSTGITLKYDEKNKCEAVEVNINKVINILWKAILELKQEYDSFKNTIIE
-1762 ECYNGKK
+1762 N
-1769 LSIKRRTYN
+1769 
-1778 LDKFKNISYLGL
+1778 
-1790 QLNEDGYLMDYTSII
+1790 
-1805 STLWQAVLEL
+1805 
-1815 SEESTSLKRELEDL
+1815 
-1829 KQSLK
+1829 

>member
-30 EDSLEFSLSI
+30 EDLLEFSLSI

-125 RLKNTNALEVLREI
+125 RLKNTNALKVLREI

-152 NKKIYAY
+152 NKKIYVY
-159 ELYGNDKGV
+159 EQYGSDKGV

-200 KISSVNCGKE
+200 KISSVNGGKE

-216 YTNKVIEYIWEDN
+216 YTNKIIEYIWEDN
-229 RYTDAHSLKDD
+229 RYTDAQSLKDD

-318 FEELQQGNEY
+318 FEELQQENEY

-481 QISSINAGKIEAGTI
+481 QISSIDAGKIESGTI

-517 QVFTGIGSNQ
+517 QVFQGIGSQ
-527 FERVSLGDVNGDGS
+527 QIERVSLGDVNNDGS

-548 GADGQTILIDENGVK
+548 GSDGKTILIDENGVK
-563 KEGITDGSI
+563 EEGITDGSI

-639 SKITANENK
+639 SKITANENM

-667 TLNKNTSEISLLKDK
+667 TLNRNSSEISLLKDK

-694 AINNIQVGGRNL
+694 AVNSIVVGSQNIIRNSGLFKNTDYWTSNGGNGITVEEKDGFSCLKANGSYRQTVSYDLKGSATYITECNIMFNKDMVINSSTPYHWYFQKVLANGSTQANGSGGRVEIIQGAGTTRANTWHKIILKLTTTTLAEGERVIFRPYIWQSGLTTAIAWWLKNIQLKEGN
-706 IKNSLSIQLSGTDT
+706 
-720 STNTTH
+720 
-726 QVIDSNNGHYKII
+726 
-739 INNNNR
+739 
-745 WNRYQW
+745 
-751 LNNNIDRSFTSN
+751 
-763 LGEKYTISMDVK
+763 K
-775 VNKLPSNDLR
+775 V
-785 FSFNVRG
+785 
-792 NGLSPFGVHN
+792 
-802 NIVNQ
+802 
-807 ISKQNIWIR
+807 
-816 VYSTVIL
+816 
-823 PTDNADRTSVLALL
+823 
-837 SSNTGGQQ
+837 
-845 GLEVEY
+845 
-851 KNLKLEK
+851 
-858 GSKGTDWSL
+858 TDWSPS
-867 APEDITSEIS
+867 PEDVSAEIL

-890 SEITANLNSITQRV
+890 SEITADLNSITQRV

-909 TTTSLTTQ
+909 TTTNLTTQ
-917 INAVDGKINTAKN
+917 MNAVDGKINTAQN
-930 EAITGARQIPDTR
+930 EAL
-943 SRNENPL
+943 N
-950 WYIQNYPRQTIT
+950 
-962 EFKYANVIGIG
+962 
-973 SSAIYGTLETKV
+973 
-985 PWSNN
+985 
-990 TGGYPVQTFRSNSTA
+990 
-1005 TYERKGESDTAW
+1005 
-1017 GAWKQIEDTSG
+1017 
-1028 AQAKANQALGD
+1028 D

-1045 EEITKTNNK
+1045 TEITKTNNK
-1054 VSSIETNLNGIT
+1054 VSSIETNLNSIT

-1088 NNFSNSNTLNLWSA
+1088 NNFSNSNTLDLWSA
-1102 PGTTLK
+1102 PGTTLN

-1118 CLSNNLNHMIQ
+1118 CLSNNQNHMIQ

-1166 KDKNNIGVYVDKAT
+1166 KDKNNIGIYVDKAT

-1195 NDSGNWRTWSGCIY
+1195 SDYGNWRTWSGYIY
-1209 SHDTIIQDYTPKGNV
+1209 SHDTIIQDYTPKGNA

-1235 YLKIRFLH
+1235 YLRIRFLH
-1243 YRNSQYGDS
+1243 YRNGSYGDS
-1252 GQGNMYFA
+1252 GQGSMYFA

-1274 EQRLRT
+1274 EQRLKT

-1295 QNFYTKGDVDSKGY
+1295 QNFYTKADIDNKDY

-1316 QAVDSFQIK
+1316 QTVNQLQVK
-1325 FSEGGGYNLVRNST
+1325 FSESGGYNLIYNGDFKRNGDKWSITGNNIT
-1339 FKNNDQFWSVVI
+1339 FYQTGLSCPNGRGVQIVGELGMGKYIQQLIPINTGQQKITMSYYTYVTSSGSI
-1351 GGDTLELYDWNNQR
+1351 GNTNPYRKIEIRLKYIDDTLSYYSAGDVDTFDRWE
-1365 CAKVIKQNTTNTV
+1365 KKSITVVPTKQVKEIQVTLVNRDTTKSV
-1378 IAIKNLANNI
+1378 
-1388 NVVSGR
+1388 
-1394 QYALSYITG
+1394 
-1403 GGNFNDVAAVI
+1403 
-1414 NSSYDHL
+1414 
-1421 LHSDGHKALNS
+1421 
-1432 FPNYKKIVT
+1432 
-1441 PLTNGYYKVTITFTS
+1441 YY
-1456 NISRAGNG
+1456 
-1464 LTIGFNTTQS
+1464 
-1474 ATLGSS
+1474 
-1480 YVVFSQVIL
+1480 
-1489 TESAIALPWS
+1489 SAIMVETGELSKEWTPN
-1499 PHPSEVYD
+1499 PNEVYD

-1519 TSSNVRSKTSM
+1519 TSSSVNSKTTI

-1538 KINSSTSSEDVFKVN
+1538 KTNTSTNPDVFKVD
-1553 SNGDLELYGTI
+1553 SNGNLEIYGTI
-1564 RSRKNNLTRAE
+1564 SSNGLGNSRATLT
-1575 LVGDGLSFY
+1575 GDGLRFY
-1584 NGTTLIGK
+1584 NG
-1592 MSHDNTGAG
+1592 NTNAG
-1601 NQQEAANRLW
+1601 YISYNSNASDSYATNRLW
-1611 LRTDNYALKV
+1611 LRTENNYALKL
-1621 QADRANASF
+1621 QSSNANTSI
-1630 EANNVYIKGTATGGV
+1630 EANNIYITAKQATSGVINLTAT
-1645 VNISAPT
+1645 NKIF
-1652 IYLGGAVTTNGMF
+1652 LGATVYTNGMF
-1665 VGQGEQIKLGRD
+1665 IGQGEQIKLGRD

-1682 TVGQTKEAD
+1682 TVGLTKEAD

-1729 YATRYVLEPNHIS
+1729 YATKYVLEPNYIS
-1742 RSISLQNK
+1742 RSINVQNE

-1762 ECYNGKK
+1762 ECHNGKK
-1769 LSIKRRTYN
+1769 LSIKRDTYS
-1778 LDKFKNISYLGL
+1778 LAKFRSISYLGI
-1790 QLNEDGYLMDYTSII
+1790 QLNKDGYLMDYTSTI

-1815 SEESTSLKRELEDL
+1815 SEKNDMLKQELENLNELL
-1829 KQSLK
+1829 K

>member
-12 ISAILNIKDYKIE
+12 ISAILNVKDYKIE

-61 VVKEIDPNNDF
+61 VVKEIDPSNDF

-152 NKKIYAY
+152 NKKIYVY
-159 ELYGNDKGV
+159 EQYGSDKGV

-200 KISSVNCGKE
+200 KISSVNGGKE

-229 RYTDAHSLKDD
+229 RYTDAQSLKDD

-284 KKDNFKDKQRIVK
+284 KKDNFKDNQRIVK

-318 FEELQQGNEY
+318 FEELQQENEY
-328 KNQVLNNIT
+328 KNQVINNIT

-351 STTQIKDFD
+351 STNQIRDFD
-360 VEVGRVVNLEVVN
+360 VEVGRVVNLEAVN

-379 VANDVNITGQLNA
+379 VATDVNITGQLNA

-419 ELNANKANISDLN
+419 ELNSNKANISDLN

-438 DILESR
+438 DILESK
-444 VANIDHILAGN
+444 VANINRILAGN

-481 QISSINAGKIEAGTI
+481 QISSIDAGKIEAGTI

-511 ISGNRL
+511 ITGNRL

-527 FERVSLGDVNGDGS
+527 FERVSLGDINGDGS

-563 KEGITDGSI
+563 EEGITNGSI

-582 IDGSKLDINSVVRN
+582 IDGSKLDINSVIRN

-604 IQGTKIN
+604 IRGTKIN

-706 IKNSLSIQLSGTDT
+706 FILNQIKDYAGGALRENKYYTLKGNRVIATNQPLSSSLMGMKVSVEYSKELTISCKSNIPSVYYYFRCYDSNNNITQQQLSGIFK
-720 STNTTH
+720 
-726 QVIDSNNGHYKII
+726 QVKNGYFQITF
-739 INNNNR
+739 
-745 WNRYQW
+745 
-751 LNNNIDRSFTSN
+751 NNIPQNTSYIN
-763 LGEKYTISMDVK
+763 IGLG
-775 VNKLPSNDLR
+775 
-785 FSFNVRG
+785 
-792 NGLSPFGVHN
+792 
-802 NIVNQ
+802 
-807 ISKQNIWIR
+807 
-816 VYSTVIL
+816 STSIA
-823 PTDNADRTSVLALL
+823 NYW
-837 SSNTGGQQ
+837 
-845 GLEVEY
+845 LEEI
-851 KNLKLEK
+851 KIEK
-858 GSKGTDWSL
+858 GTKSTDWSP
-867 APEDITSEIS
+867 APEDINAEIL
-877 AVDSKATT
+877 AVDSKTTT
-885 INNRV
+885 INNKV

-917 INAVDGKINTAKN
+917 MNAVDGKINTAKN
-930 EAITGARQIPDTR
+930 EAITGARRIPDAR

-950 WYIQNYPRQTIT
+950 WYMQNYPSQTIT
-962 EFKYANVIGIG
+962 EFKYSSIVGIPG
-973 SSAIYGTLETKV
+973 NQVYGTLETKV
-985 PWSNN
+985 PWPDKS
-990 TGGYPVQTFRSNSTA
+990 GGYPVQTFRSNSTA
-1005 TYERKGESDTAW
+1005 TYERKGLSDTTW
-1017 GAWKQIEDTSG
+1017 GPWKQIEDTSG
-1028 AQAKANQALGD
+1028 SQSKATQALND

-1045 EEITKTNNK
+1045 IEITKTNNK

-1066 SRVGTVETKTTNLE
+1066 QRVTSTETTTTNLTNKLNNLQIGGRNLIKNSLSIQLLGTDTSNNTTHSIIDSNKGYF
-1080 KITEKKLI
+1080 KITI
-1088 NNFSNSNTLNLWSA
+1088 NNNNKWNRYQWLNNNIDRSFTANLGEQYTISMDIRVNKLPQNDLRFSFNVRTSNSDVYGAHNDIAYQIKKPNVWIRIFSTVSLPTDNDKRTSVLAVISSYTGGQQGLEIEYKNLKLEKGNKGTDWSPAPEDINKEVTEVKEKVSDIVLDVNTITS
-1102 PGTTLK
+1102 T
-1108 YSSIV
+1108 V
-1113 GYYMD
+1113 
-1118 CLSNNLNHMIQ
+1118 
-1129 SEYFEIDSSKS
+1129 
-1140 YKISLMQQFAPNSG
+1140 
-1154 TATFYFGIYAYD
+1154 
-1166 KDKNNIGVYVDKAT
+1166 KNNY
-1180 SLQTNPYFMNRRTPA
+1180 
-1195 NDSGNWRTWSGCIY
+1195 
-1209 SHDTIIQDYTPKGNV
+1209 
-1224 TSCMKFSPKTK
+1224 
-1235 YLKIRFLH
+1235 
-1243 YRNSQYGDS
+1243 
-1252 GQGNMYFA
+1252 
-1260 QPAIYEIDNQIVNT
+1260 
-1274 EQRLRT
+1274 
-1280 AEQKITDEAITNTVK
+1280 
-1295 QNFYTKGDVDSKGY
+1295 YTKNDIDSKGY
-1309 QTASQVQ
+1309 QTVSQVQ
-1316 QAVDSFQIK
+1316 QTVNELQIK
-1325 FSEGGGYNLVRNST
+1325 FTESGGYNLLRNGGAKNGIT
-1339 FKNNDQFWSVVI
+1339 FWKSITSNNFKTIS
-1351 GGDTLELYDWNNQR
+1351 DTTS
-1365 CAKVIKQNTTNTV
+1365 QNTTSSGTVFAVGCNTTTEKTAASYRFLV
-1378 IAIKNLANNI
+1378 KPNTKYTISFSYYIGYNSTGLDVYWLESDTITEKDNLNNT
-1388 NVVSGR
+1388 
-1394 QYALSYITG
+1394 SYTTAR
-1403 GGNFNDVAAVI
+1403 NLLAE
-1414 NSSYDHL
+1414 SSYL
-1421 LHSDGHKALNS
+1421 SGK
-1432 FPNYKKIVT
+1432 YRKR
-1441 PLTNGYYKVTITFTS
+1441 TITITTSTNAKSCYIRLDNNGTKDSNTSYTYFTDIMVS
-1456 NISRAGNG
+1456 EGE
-1464 LTIGFNTTQS
+1464 L
-1474 ATLGSS
+1474 
-1480 YVVFSQVIL
+1480 
-1489 TESAIALPWS
+1489 ALPWS
-1499 PHPSEVYD
+1499 PHPSEIYD

-1519 TSSNVRSKTSM
+1519 TSSNVKSKTSM

-1538 KINSSTSSEDVFKVN
+1538 KTDTNTDVFKVASDGNLEIQGSIITN
-1553 SNGDLELYGTI
+1553 SSSGA
-1564 RSRKNNLTRAE
+1564 RAE
-1575 LVGDGLSFY
+1575 LKEDSLRFY
-1584 NGTTLIGK
+1584 NTNNNLAGK
-1592 MSHDNTGAG
+1592 ISYLYDPYVPQG
-1601 NQQEAANRLW
+1601 NSKEILW
-1611 LRTDNYALKV
+1611 VRSASGYALKLES
-1621 QADRANASF
+1621 QGSNASL
-1630 EANNVYIKGTATGGV
+1630 EANKVYISAKANDGVIGLNATR
-1645 VNISAPT
+1645 VNVGAEFHCGDA
-1652 IYLGGAVTTNGMF
+1652 IYGEHDLIRLGYHAIEF
-1665 VGQGEQIKLGRD
+1665 S
-1677 NITFA
+1677 
-1682 TVGQTKEAD
+1682 TVGQTK
-1691 FLRLSHCYIASSSS
+1691 FGYSLKLNNSLIAVSEN
-1705 EGNSIHFLTD
+1705 EGNSIHFLCYG
-1715 ISGGVKPAQVYGGP
+1715 SNSMLSAQVYGGGF
-1729 YATRYVLEPNHIS
+1729 YARGPVS
-1742 RSISLQNK
+1742 RSLRSINNTTALEEMQNTEVIINNNK
-1750 SIIEKMKEVDVV
+1750 RIVIPKIYSRNSIDTSTIGLTKTIDYKTGEE
-1762 ECYNGKK
+1762 
-1769 LSIKRRTYN
+1769 
-1778 LDKFKNISYLGL
+1778 NI
-1790 QLNEDGYLMDYTSII
+1790 NMDYNTVI

-1815 SEESTSLKRELEDL
+1815 SEKSNSLEQELEDL